1 MFRFLS
7 KVWTNFREYIALV
20 LLILLSLIILSQNK
34 NPNVQKIR
42 AIAFGSFATITSVI
56 SDLMNFSDLKRENE
70 ELRETNAKLMLQISR
85 LREFGIVN
93 KELKELLTFKDTTGF
108 PLIPAN
114 IVSRSL
120 SMTQNTITLNAGKK
134 DGVLPGM
141 PVINDRGFIG
151 IVNSI
156 SEDFSI
162 ARTLNN
168 VDLRLT
174 VMDER
179 SRVNGILKWTGD
191 ELLVI
196 NIPNTFDV
204 EAGDRIITSDVSSIV
219 PIPIPVGIVE
229 EFRPGE
235 TGVFSYIRVKPFA
248 DLAPVEN
255 VFILAKV
262 KSKQIDNLELNFY
275 RRQ

>member
-56 SDLMNFSDLKRENE
+56 SDIFSVTNLQRENE
-70 ELRETNAKLMLQISR
+70 ELRETNAKLMLQVSR

-93 KELKELLTFKDTTGF
+93 KELKDLLAFKDTTGF
-108 PLIPAN
+108 PLIPAS

-134 DGVLPGM
+134 DSVLPGM
-141 PVINDRGFIG
+141 PVINDKGFIG
-151 IVNSI
+151 IVNSVA
-156 SEDFSI
+156 EDFSI
-162 ARTLNN
+162 ARTLKN

-179 SRVNGILKWTGD
+179 SRINGILKGKGE
-191 ELLVI
+191 ELIII

-204 EAGDRIITSDVSSIV
+204 EVGDRIITSDISSIV
-219 PIPIPVGIVE
+219 PIPIPIGIVE
-229 EFRPGE
+229 EFRRGE
-235 TGVFSYIRVKPFA
+235 TGVFSYIRVKQFA
-248 DLAPVEN
+248 DLTPVEN
-255 VFILAKV
+255 IFILAKV

>member
-20 LLILLSLIILSQNK
+20 LLVLISLIILSQNK
-34 NPNVQKIR
+34 SPNVQKIR
-42 AIAFGSFATITSVI
+42 AIAFGSFATVTSVI
-56 SDLMNFSDLKRENE
+56 SDLINVTDLKRENE

-93 KELKELLTFKDTTGF
+93 KELKELLTFKDTTDF

-141 PVINDRGFIG
+141 PVVNDRGFIG

>member
-20 LLILLSLIILSQNK
+20 LLVLISLIILSQNK
-34 NPNVQKIR
+34 SPNVQKIR
-42 AIAFGSFATITSVI
+42 AIAFGSFATVTSVI
-56 SDLMNFSDLKRENE
+56 SDLINVTDLKRENE

-141 PVINDRGFIG
+141 PVVNDKGFIG

-179 SRVNGILKWTGD
+179 SRVNGILKWTGE
-191 ELLVI
+191 ELIII
-196 NIPNTFDV
+196 NIPNTFDL

>member
-7 KVWTNFREYIALV
+7 KVWSNFREYIALI
-20 LLILLSLIILSQNK
+20 LLILLSLIILSQNT

-42 AIAFGSFATITSVI
+42 AIAFGSFATVTSVI
-56 SDLMNFSDLKRENE
+56 SHLFSVTDLKRENE
-70 ELRETNAKLMLQISR
+70 ELRETNANLMLQISR
-85 LREFGIVN
+85 FREYGIVN
-93 KELKELLTFKDTTGF
+93 KELKDLLAFKDTTGF
-108 PLIPAN
+108 PLIPAS

-151 IVNSI
+151 IVNSV

-179 SRVNGILKWTGD
+179 SRINGILKWTGE
-191 ELLVI
+191 ELIII
-196 NIPNTFDV
+196 NIPNTFNV

-229 EFRPGE
+229 EFRQGE
-235 TGVFSYIRVKPFA
+235 EGVFSYIRVKPFA

-255 VFILAKV
+255 VFILAMV

>member
-20 LLILLSLIILSQNK
+20 LLVLISLIILSQNK
-34 NPNVQKIR
+34 SPNVQKIR
-42 AIAFGSFATITSVI
+42 AIAFGSFATVTSVI
-56 SDLMNFSDLKRENE
+56 SDLINVTDLKRENE

-141 PVINDRGFIG
+141 PVVNDKGFIG

-191 ELLVI
+191 ELIVI

-235 TGVFSYIRVKPFA
+235 TGVFSYVRVKPFA

>member
-7 KVWTNFREYIALV
+7 KVWTNFREYIALI

-42 AIAFGSFATITSVI
+42 AIAFGSFATVTSVV
-56 SDLMNFSDLKRENE
+56 SDLINVTDLKRENE

-93 KELKELLTFKDTTGF
+93 KELKDLLVFKDTTGF
-108 PLIPAN
+108 PLIPAS

-134 DGVLPGM
+134 DSVLPGM
-141 PVINDRGFIG
+141 PVINDKGFIG
-151 IVNSI
+151 IVNSV
-156 SEDFSI
+156 SGDFSI

-179 SRVNGILKWTGD
+179 SRINGILKWTGE
-191 ELLVI
+191 ELIII

-204 EAGDRIITSDVSSIV
+204 EPGDRIITSDVSSIV
-219 PIPIPVGIVE
+219 PIPIPVAIVE
-229 EFRPGE
+229 EFRRGE
-235 TGVFSYIRVKPFA
+235 SGVFSYIRVKPFV
-248 DLAPVEN
+248 DLTPVEN

>member
-20 LLILLSLIILSQNK
+20 LLILVSLIILSQNK

-42 AIAFGSFATITSVI
+42 AIAFGSFATITSVV
-56 SDLMNFSDLKRENE
+56 SDLINVTDLKRENE

-93 KELKELLTFKDTTGF
+93 KELKDLLVFK
-108 PLIPAN
+108 
-114 IVSRSL
+114 
-120 SMTQNTITLNAGKK
+120 ITLNAGKK
-134 DGVLPGM
+134 DSVLPGM
-141 PVINDRGFIG
+141 PVINDKGFIG
-151 IVNSI
+151 IVNSV
-156 SEDFSI
+156 SGDFSI

-179 SRVNGILKWTGD
+179 SRINGILKWTGE
-191 ELLVI
+191 ELIII
-196 NIPNTFDV
+196 NI
-204 EAGDRIITSDVSSIV
+204 VSSIV

-229 EFRPGE
+229 EFRRGE
-235 TGVFSYIRVKPFA
+235 KGVFSYIRVKPFA
-248 DLAPVEN
+248 DLTPVEN

>member
-7 KVWTNFREYIALV
+7 KVWTNFREYIALI

-42 AIAFGSFATITSVI
+42 AIAFGSFATVTSVI
-56 SDLMNFSDLKRENE
+56 SDLFSVTDLKRENE
-70 ELRETNAKLMLQISR
+70 ELRETNAKLMIQISR

-93 KELKELLTFKDTTGF
+93 KELKDLLAFKDTTGF
-108 PLIPAN
+108 PLIPAS

-141 PVINDRGFIG
+141 PVINDKGFIG
-151 IVNSI
+151 IVSSV

-168 VDLRLT
+168 VELRLT

-179 SRVNGILKWTGD
+179 SRINGILKWTGE
-191 ELLVI
+191 ELIII

-219 PIPIPVGIVE
+219 PIPIPIGIVE
-229 EFRPGE
+229 EFRRGE

-248 DLAPVEN
+248 DLTPVEN
-255 VFILAKV
+255 IFILAKV

>member
-56 SDLMNFSDLKRENE
+56 SDLINVTDLKRENE
-70 ELRETNAKLMLQISR
+70 ELRETNAKLMIQISR
-85 LREFGIVN
+85 LREYGIVN
-93 KELKELLTFKDTTGF
+93 KELKDLLAFKDTTGF
-108 PLIPAN
+108 PLIPAS

-141 PVINDRGFIG
+141 PVINDKGFIG

-179 SRVNGILKWTGD
+179 SRINGILKWTGD
-191 ELLVI
+191 ELIII

-219 PIPIPVGIVE
+219 PIPIPIGIVE
-229 EFRPGE
+229 EFRRGE

-255 VFILAKV
+255 IFILAKV

>member
-7 KVWTNFREYIALV
+7 KVWTNFREYIALI

-34 NPNVQKIR
+34 SPKVQKIR
-42 AIAFGSFATITSVI
+42 AIAFGSFATVTSVI
-56 SDLMNFSDLKRENE
+56 SDLINVTDLKRENK
-70 ELRETNAKLMLQISR
+70 ELREINAKLMLQISR
-85 LREFGIVN
+85 LREYGIVN
-93 KELKELLTFKDTTGF
+93 KELKELLAFKDTTGF
-108 PLIPAN
+108 PLIPTN

-141 PVINDRGFIG
+141 PIINDKGFIG

-156 SEDFSI
+156 SNDFSI

-179 SRVNGILKWTGD
+179 SRVNGILKWTGE
-191 ELLVI
+191 ELIII

>member
-191 ELLVI
+191 ELIII

-235 TGVFSYIRVKPFA
+235 TGVFSYIKVKSFA

>member
-42 AIAFGSFATITSVI
+42 AIAFGSFATVTSVI
-56 SDLMNFSDLKRENE
+56 SDLINVTDLKRENE

-134 DGVLPGM
+134 DSVLPGM

-168 VDLRLT
+168 VELRLT

-191 ELLVI
+191 ELIII

>member
-7 KVWTNFREYIALV
+7 KVWTNFREYIALI

-42 AIAFGSFATITSVI
+42 AIAFGSFATVTSVI
-56 SDLMNFSDLKRENE
+56 SDLFNVTNLKRENE
-70 ELRETNAKLMLQISR
+70 ELRETNANLMLQISR
-85 LREFGIVN
+85 LREYGIVN
-93 KELKELLTFKDTTGF
+93 KELKDLLAFKDTTGF
-108 PLIPAN
+108 PLIPAS

-120 SMTQNTITLNAGKK
+120 SRTQNTITLNAGKK

-151 IVNSI
+151 IVNSV
-156 SEDFSI
+156 SEDFAI

-179 SRVNGILKWTGD
+179 SRINGILIWTGE
-191 ELLVI
+191 ELIII

-229 EFRPGE
+229 EFRQGE
-235 TGVFSYIRVKPFA
+235 EGVFSYIRVKPFA
-248 DLAPVEN
+248 DRAPVEN
-255 VFILAKV
+255 VFILAMV

>member
-7 KVWTNFREYIALV
+7 KVLTNFREYIALV

-42 AIAFGSFATITSVI
+42 AIAFGSFATVTSVI
-56 SDLMNFSDLKRENE
+56 SDLINVTDLKRENE

-141 PVINDRGFIG
+141 PVINDKGFIG

-179 SRVNGILKWTGD
+179 SRVNGILKWSGD
-191 ELLVI
+191 ELIII

-204 EAGDRIITSDVSSIV
+204 EAGDRIITSDVSSIM

-255 VFILAKV
+255 VFILEKV

>member
-7 KVWTNFREYIALV
+7 KLWTNFREYIALI

-34 NPNVQKIR
+34 NSNVQKIR
-42 AIAFGSFATITSVI
+42 AIAFGSFATVTSVI
-56 SDLMNFSDLKRENE
+56 SDLFSVTDLKRENE

-85 LREFGIVN
+85 LREYGIVN
-93 KELKELLTFKDTTGF
+93 KELKDLLAFKDTTGF
-108 PLIPAN
+108 PLIPAS

-120 SMTQNTITLNAGKK
+120 SMTQNTITLNAGKN

-151 IVNSI
+151 IVNSV

-179 SRVNGILKWTGD
+179 SRINGILKWTGE
-191 ELLVI
+191 ELIII
-196 NIPNTFDV
+196 NIPYTFNV

-229 EFRPGE
+229 EFRRGE
-235 TGVFSYIRVKPFA
+235 EGVFSYIRVKPFA
-248 DLAPVEN
+248 DLTPVDN
-255 VFILAKV
+255 VFILAIV

>member
-7 KVWTNFREYIALV
+7 KVWTNFREYIALI

-42 AIAFGSFATITSVI
+42 AIAFGSFATVTSVI
-56 SDLMNFSDLKRENE
+56 SDLFSVTDLKRENE

-85 LREFGIVN
+85 LREYGIVN
-93 KELKELLTFKDTTGF
+93 KELKDLLELKDTTGF
-108 PLIPAN
+108 PLIPAS

-120 SMTQNTITLNAGKK
+120 SMTQNTITINAGKK

-141 PVINDRGFIG
+141 PVINDKGFIG
-151 IVNSI
+151 IVSSV

-179 SRVNGILKWTGD
+179 SRINGILKWTGD
-191 ELLVI
+191 ELIII

-204 EAGDRIITSDVSSIV
+204 QAGDRIITSDVSSIV
-219 PIPIPVGIVE
+219 PIPIPVAIVE
-229 EFRPGE
+229 EFRRGE
-235 TGVFSYIRVKPFA
+235 SGVFSYIRVKPFV
-248 DLAPVEN
+248 DLTPVEN
-255 VFILAKV
+255 VFILAMV

>member
-1 MFRFLS
+1 MFRLLS
-7 KVWTNFREYIALV
+7 KVLTSFREYIALI

-34 NPNVQKIR
+34 SPNVQKIR
-42 AIAFGSFATITSVI
+42 VIAFGSFATITSVI
-56 SDLMNFSDLKRENE
+56 SDLINVTDLKRENK

-93 KELKELLTFKDTTGF
+93 KELKKLLTFKDTTGF

-134 DGVLPGM
+134 EGVLPGM
-141 PVINDRGFIG
+141 PVINDKGFIG

-156 SEDFSI
+156 SDDYSI

-168 VDLRLT
+168 VDLRIT

-179 SRVNGILKWTGD
+179 SRVNGILTWTGE
-191 ELLVI
+191 ELIII

-235 TGVFSYIRVKPFA
+235 TGVFSYIRVKPFV

-255 VFILAKV
+255 VFILTKV